1 MKQMQIAKQFKYLTI
16 QIYKLLLQ
24 YIHHIINIF
33 LMNPFITDRLVA
45 YTAIEAVP
53 H

>member
-24 YIHHIINIF
+24 YIHHSHF
-33 LMNPFITDRLVA
+33 LMNSFITDRL
-45 YTAIEAVP
+45 TAIEAVP